1 MSMDNPE
8 IVQEMGSFID
18 FEDKFNMRLAFKSHK
33 DDNSLPEIVVC
44 DYVPACC
51 MITTNEVLKK
61 VGSFNQIILYTGMTW
76 IGVTRVKRAGY
87 EIHAHK

>member
-1 MSMDNPE
+1 MDNPE

-51 MITTNEVLKK
+51 MITNKWSFKKSQEVLI
-61 VGSFNQIILYTGMTW
+61 QIILYTGMNVDFW
-76 IGVTRVKRAGY
+76 CTRVKRAGY
-87 EIHAHK
+87 ERHAIQ